1 MKQQGLFTSV
11 LLSLSLLLTTPGSY
25 GQLLSPLIHV
35 DQFGYLPEG
44 EKIAVFSDPQ
54 EGFDAQ
60 ESYVPSS
67 EIQIVDAMSGDVVF
81 TGVPQAWQG
90 GVVDPQSGNKVWR
103 MDFSS
108 LTTEGSYYLLD
119 AQQNLRSAVFDISPQ
134 VYDGILQTALK
145 AFYYERCGV
154 AKEAAYA
161 GDNWADVPC
170 HLADT
175 ACRFVLAPNDIS
187 LEKDVSGGWHD
198 GGFYLKTVNNA
209 FYPVHL
215 LLSAYRRKPEL
226 WSDAVGIPESG
237 NGLPDILDEVKWE
250 LDWLMKMQLPDGQV
264 LMKVSKYGWAGES
277 PPSADGIYQRFYGP
291 AQSSATRRF
300 SSMLAHAAVV
310 FSERPEP
317 EWQTYADTLIARAE
331 AAWFW
336 VAAHPGYSQYDD
348 VGFDNDNPE
357 IEEYQ
362 QEAALTLA
370 ALYLYA
376 ATGSQLYKN
385 FFELRY
391 TDLNPV
397 DWYYWYPW
405 EGIIQDALLFY
416 LDLPDPTPSVET
428 EIRQSFVESMVQ
440 NNTDLLQAFLS
451 DSCAYLSY
459 VPDYGWLSN
468 LIKLNTARLYAQAL
482 QYGMDT
488 VNYASAYLQAVQRYL
503 YYLHGLNPLNKTF
516 VSNMSAYGAENSCRE
531 IFHYWFYDDT
541 PWDNAET
548 SPYGPA
554 PGFVVSGPNHYYEPD
569 ESYGGVISPPQFQP
583 PMKSYLDW
591 NTNWPE
597 NSWFVS
603 LADLEIQAA
612 YVRLLA
618 EFASADAL
626 ITTPTAEVYR
636 RSAESLFA
644 LYPNPA
650 RQEVLIQ
657 WKGSSLPPEHW
668 YLLDASGHF
677 VAELPKEGNRLLLP
691 SDLATG
697 SYWVKAGDLG
707 GLWLS
712 VVR

>member
-1 MKQQGLFTSV
+1 MIIPAG
-11 LLSLSLLLTTPGSY
+11 Y

-67 EIQIVDAMSGDVVF
+67 EIQIVDALSGDVVF
-81 TGVPQAWQG
+81 TGTPQIWQG
-90 GVVDPQSGNKVWR
+90 GIVDPQSGNKVWR

-119 AQQNLRSAVFDISPQ
+119 EQQNLRSAVFDISPQ
-134 VYDGILQTALK
+134 VYDGILQAALK

-154 AKEAAYA
+154 AKEATYA
-161 GDNWADVPC
+161 GDDWADAPC

-175 ACRFVLAPNDIS
+175 ACRFVLAPDDIS

-198 GGFYLKTVNNA
+198 GDLYFKTVNHA

-215 LLSAYRRKPEL
+215 LLSAYQRKPEL
-226 WSDAVGIPESG
+226 WSDEVGIPESG

-250 LDWLMKMQLPDGQV
+250 LDWLMKMQLPDGSV
-264 LMKVSKYGWAGES
+264 LMKVAKSGWAGES
-277 PPSADGIYQRFYGP
+277 PPSEDDIYQRFYGP

-310 FSERPEP
+310 FAERPEP
-317 EWQTYADTLIARAE
+317 VWQAYADTLVARAE

-348 VGFDNDNPE
+348 AGFDNDNPE
-357 IEEYQ
+357 VEVYE

-376 ATGSQLYKN
+376 ATGSSLYKN
-385 FFELRY
+385 FFEFRY
-391 TDLNPV
+391 TDLDPI
-397 DWYYWYPW
+397 DWSYWYPW

-416 LDLPDPTPSVET
+416 LELPDATPSVAST
-428 EIRQSFVESMVQ
+428 IRESFVNSMEE
-440 NNTDLLQAFLS
+440 NNTDLLPAFLG
-451 DSCAYLSY
+451 DSCAYLAY
-459 VPDYGWLSN
+459 LPDYGWASN
-468 LIKLNTARLYAQAL
+468 LVELNTARLYAQAL

-488 VNYASAYLQAVQRYL
+488 LSYASAYGQAVQRYL
-503 YYLHGLNPLNKTF
+503 HYLHGVNPLNKTF

-554 PGFVVSGPNHYYEPD
+554 PGFVVSGPNQYYEPD

-591 NTNWPE
+591 NTDWPE

-603 LADLEIQAA
+603 LVDLETQAA

-618 EFASADAL
+618 EFASSDAL
-626 ITTPTAEVYR
+626 ITTPTTEVYR
-636 RSAESLFA
+636 ASAELLFA

-657 WKGSSLPPEHW
+657 WKGSSLPPEQW
-668 YLLDASGHF
+668 YLLDASGRF
-677 VAELPKEGNRLLLP
+677 VAELPKEGNKLLLP
-691 SDLATG
+691 SDLVTG